1 MSILN
6 RVRYLLA
13 GPGRR
18 KTLLFKGCGGL
29 QRSGC
34 GFLWQHG
41 LTEMQSIKHKAR
53 SRFSGT
59 RLAAS
64 TIAALL
70 SAFLLVKCDPIE
82 ESIRRWGE
90 ESRRDR
96 AQALQEGDLQRWQN
110 DLQISRAEAEKLN
123 EEIHELVQESE
134 LQGRLSWRIARAYMN
149 RGRYDLAGQHFQ
161 AAIENERLNEDQ
173 VSLTDFE
180 RALPY
185 FEEAIKRN
193 PLDPDLLF
201 DAGLCY
207 ANASRAAGW
216 ELNRFETAV
225 LLFETVER
233 LEPTITRS
241 RYQLALLYG
250 KAENPEVRDLDR
262 SVALL
267 QEIIR
272 IKEDDIPA
280 HFALGHML
288 VARAERG
295 DLESARTVYADI
307 IEILEN
313 LDRAGSLRGGRASG
327 CHADQTFFDDIEDN
341 QVAGRKSHIRPTLIS
356 WFPHT
361 SQRLSVRL
369 RPHRRRLTIGNCHA
383 SLRLSG
389 TRATRPCCVTFSIHH
404 RSCFIGGRFRGPG
417 KHAFRLWELAA
428 HMH

>member
-1 MSILN
+1 MAILN
-6 RVRYLLA
+6 RIRYLLA
-13 GPGRR
+13 GPAVG
-18 KTLLFKGCGGL
+18 KTLLFKGRRGL
-29 QRSGC
+29 QRSAR
-34 GFLWQHG
+34 GFVRQHKFALQAWTRPAGPVSWFLYYGPVWQSQWTARASLIESSDEDRKRKLIPMLSISTKTRSCFG
-41 LTEMQSIKHKAR
+41 LAVR
-53 SRFSGT
+53 
-59 RLAAS
+59 A
-64 TIAALL
+64 IAALVL
-70 SAFLLVKCDPIE
+70 AFPLLKCDPIE

-96 AQALQEGDLQRWQN
+96 ARALQEEDLQRWQN
-110 DLQISRAEAEKLN
+110 DLEISRAEAEKLN
-123 EEIHELVQESE
+123 EDIHELVQESE

-161 AAIENERLNEDQ
+161 AAIENERLDEDQ

-225 LLFETVER
+225 LLFETVNR

-250 KAENPEVRDLDR
+250 KTENPEVRDLDR

-272 IKEDDIPA
+272 FKEDDIPA

-288 VARAERG
+288 VARGQRG
-295 DLESARTVYADI
+295 DLESARDVYADT

-313 LDRAGSLRGGRASG
+313 LDRAGGLRGPLSMNPDYQQATENYETL
-327 CHADQTFFDDIEDN
+327 DQCLRSDN
-341 QVAGRKSHIRPTLIS
+341 DS
-356 WFPHT
+356 
-361 SQRLSVRL
+361 
-369 RPHRRRLTIGNCHA
+369 
-383 SLRLSG
+383 
-389 TRATRPCCVTFSIHH
+389 PCQI
-404 RSCFIGGRFRGPG
+404 
-417 KHAFRLWELAA
+417 L
-428 HMH
+428 